1 MTLLVWGVFELT
13 SACDLNFR
21 KVSTHTLMDEDF
33 VILLA
38 EDDVNDAWLVE
49 RALFRAGI
57 LNPVMVVRD
66 GQEAID
72 YLKGKGPFADRTHFP
87 LPTLALLDIKMPKK
101 NGLEVLGW
109 VRRNGGGG
117 LKLLPVIIM
126 SSSSIQQDI
135 DRAYQLG
142 VNAYL
147 VKPTAFDEL
156 VGTLKATT
164 EFWKD
169 FVAHPSKAG

>member
-1 MTLLVWGVFELT
+1 
-13 SACDLNFR
+13 
-21 KVSTHTLMDEDF
+21 MDEDF

-38 EDDVNDAWLVE
+38 EDDVNDALLVE
-49 RALFRAGI
+49 RALSRAGI
-57 LNPVMVVRD
+57 HNPIMIVRD

-72 YLKGKGPFADRTHFP
+72 YLEGKGPFADRKNFP

-101 NGLEVLGW
+101 NGLEVLEW
-109 VRRNGGGG
+109 MRHNGSGG

-126 SSSSIQQDI
+126 SSSSIQEDV

-156 VGTLKATT
+156 VETLKTT
-164 EFWKD
+164 TDFWKD
-169 FVAHPSKAG
+169 FVAHPSKER

>member
-1 MTLLVWGVFELT
+1 
-13 SACDLNFR
+13 
-21 KVSTHTLMDEDF
+21 MDEDF

-38 EDDVNDAWLVE
+38 EDDVNDALLVE
-49 RALFRAGI
+49 RALSRADI
-57 LNPVMVVRD
+57 HNPVMVVRD

-72 YLKGKGPFADRTHFP
+72 YLEGVGLFADRKNFP
-87 LPTLALLDIKMPKK
+87 LPSLALLDIKMPKK
-101 NGLEVLGW
+101 SGLEVLEW
-109 VRRNGGGG
+109 VRHNSGG

-126 SSSSIQQDI
+126 SSSSIQEDI

-156 VGTLKATT
+156 VETLKATT
-164 EFWKD
+164 DFWKD
-169 FVAHPSKAG
+169 FVAHPTKER

>member
-1 MTLLVWGVFELT
+1 
-13 SACDLNFR
+13 
-21 KVSTHTLMDEDF
+21 MDEDF

-38 EDDVNDAWLVE
+38 EDDVNDALLVE
-49 RALFRAGI
+49 RALSRAGI
-57 LNPVMVVRD
+57 HNPIMVVRD

-72 YLKGKGPFADRTHFP
+72 YLEGKGPFAARKNFP

-101 NGLEVLGW
+101 NGLEVLEW
-109 VRRNGGGG
+109 VRHNGGG

-126 SSSSIQQDI
+126 SSSSIQEDI

-156 VGTLKATT
+156 VETLKTT
-164 EFWKD
+164 TDFWKD
-169 FVAHPSKAG
+169 RVAHPSKKR

>member
-1 MTLLVWGVFELT
+1 
-13 SACDLNFR
+13 
-21 KVSTHTLMDEDF
+21 MDEDF

-38 EDDVNDAWLVE
+38 EDDVNDALLVE
-49 RALFRAGI
+49 RALSRADI
-57 LNPVMVVRD
+57 QNPVMVVRD

-72 YLKGKGPFADRTHFP
+72 YLKGKGPFADRKNFP

-101 NGLEVLGW
+101 NGLEVLEW
-109 VRRNGGGG
+109 VRHNGGG

-126 SSSSIQQDI
+126 SSSSIQEDI

-156 VGTLKATT
+156 VETLKTT
-164 EFWKD
+164 TDFWKV
-169 FVAHPSKAG
+169 FVAHPSKEQ

>member
-1 MTLLVWGVFELT
+1 M
-13 SACDLNFR
+13 N
-21 KVSTHTLMDEDF
+21 EDF

-38 EDDVNDAWLVE
+38 EDDVNDALLVE
-49 RALFRAGI
+49 RALLRADI
-57 LNPVMVVRD
+57 HNPVMVVRD

-72 YLKGKGPFADRTHFP
+72 YLEGKGPFADRKNFP
-87 LPTLALLDIKMPKK
+87 LPTVALLDIKMPKK
-101 NGLEVLGW
+101 NGLEVLEW
-109 VRRNGGGG
+109 VRHAGGG

-126 SSSSIQQDI
+126 SSSSIQADI

-156 VGTLKATT
+156 VETLKTT
-164 EFWKD
+164 TDFWKD
-169 FVAHPSKAG
+169 FVAHPSKEGGPGP

>member
-1 MTLLVWGVFELT
+1 M
-13 SACDLNFR
+13 N
-21 KVSTHTLMDEDF
+21 EDF

-38 EDDVNDAWLVE
+38 EDDVNDALLVE
-49 RALFRAGI
+49 RALFRAEI
-57 LNPVMVVRD
+57 HNPVMVVRD

-72 YLKGKGPFADRTHFP
+72 YLEGHGPFAERKNFP

-101 NGLEVLGW
+101 NGLEVLEW
-109 VRRNGGGG
+109 VRHNGGG

-126 SSSSIQQDI
+126 SSSSIQEDI

-156 VGTLKATT
+156 VETLKTT
-164 EFWKD
+164 TDFWKD
-169 FVAHPSKAG
+169 RVAHPSKKR

>member
-1 MTLLVWGVFELT
+1 
-13 SACDLNFR
+13 
-21 KVSTHTLMDEDF
+21 MDEDF

-38 EDDVNDAWLVE
+38 EDDVNDALLVE
-49 RALFRAGI
+49 RALSRAGI
-57 LNPVMVVRD
+57 HNPIMIVRD

-72 YLKGKGPFADRTHFP
+72 YLEGKGPFADRKNFP

-101 NGLEVLGW
+101 NGLEVLEW
-109 VRRNGGGG
+109 IRHSGG

-126 SSSSIQQDI
+126 SSSSIQADI

-156 VGTLKATT
+156 VETLKTT
-164 EFWKD
+164 TDFWKD
-169 FVAHPSKAG
+169 LVAHPSKER

>member
-1 MTLLVWGVFELT
+1 
-13 SACDLNFR
+13 
-21 KVSTHTLMDEDF
+21 MDEDF

-38 EDDVNDAWLVE
+38 EDDVNDALLVE
-49 RALFRAGI
+49 RALSRADI
-57 LNPVMVVRD
+57 QNPVMVVRD

-72 YLKGKGPFADRTHFP
+72 YLKGKGPFADRKNFP

-101 NGLEVLGW
+101 NGLEVLEW
-109 VRRNGGGG
+109 VRHNGGG
-117 LKLLPVIIM
+117 LKLLPVVIM
-126 SSSSIQQDI
+126 SSSSIQEDI

-156 VGTLKATT
+156 VETLKTT
-164 EFWKD
+164 TDFWKV
-169 FVAHPSKAG
+169 FVAHPSKEQ

>member
-1 MTLLVWGVFELT
+1 
-13 SACDLNFR
+13 
-21 KVSTHTLMDEDF
+21 

-38 EDDVNDAWLVE
+38 EDDVNDALLVE
-49 RALFRAGI
+49 RALSRADI
-57 LNPVMVVRD
+57 QNPVMVVRD

-72 YLKGKGPFADRTHFP
+72 YLKGKGPFADRKNFP

-101 NGLEVLGW
+101 NGLEVLEW
-109 VRRNGGGG
+109 VRHNGGG

-126 SSSSIQQDI
+126 SSSSIQEDI

-156 VGTLKATT
+156 VETLKTT
-164 EFWKD
+164 TD
-169 FVAHPSKAG
+169 

>member
-1 MTLLVWGVFELT
+1 
-13 SACDLNFR
+13 
-21 KVSTHTLMDEDF
+21 MDEDF

-38 EDDVNDAWLVE
+38 EDDVNDALLVE
-49 RALFRAGI
+49 RALSRAGI
-57 LNPVMVVRD
+57 HNPIMVVRD

-72 YLKGKGPFADRTHFP
+72 YLEGKGPFADRKNFP

-101 NGLEVLGW
+101 NGLEVLEW
-109 VRRNGGGG
+109 VRHNGGG

-126 SSSSIQQDI
+126 SSSSIQEDI

-156 VGTLKATT
+156 VETLKTT
-164 EFWKD
+164 TDFWKD
-169 FVAHPSKAG
+169 RVAHPSKKR

>member
-1 MTLLVWGVFELT
+1 M
-13 SACDLNFR
+13 
-21 KVSTHTLMDEDF
+21 HEDF

-38 EDDVNDAWLVE
+38 EDDVNDALLVE
-49 RALFRAGI
+49 RALSRADI
-57 LNPVMVVRD
+57 QNPVMVVRD

-72 YLKGKGPFADRTHFP
+72 YLKGKGPFADRKNFP

-101 NGLEVLGW
+101 NGLEVLEW
-109 VRRNGGGG
+109 VRHNGGG

-126 SSSSIQQDI
+126 SSSSIQEDI

-147 VKPTAFDEL
+147 VKPTAFNEL
-156 VGTLKATT
+156 VETLKTT
-164 EFWKD
+164 TDFWKD
-169 FVAHPSKAG
+169 FVAHPSKER

>member
-1 MTLLVWGVFELT
+1 MG
-13 SACDLNFR
+13 DP
-21 KVSTHTLMDEDF
+21 F

-38 EDDVNDAWLVE
+38 EDDENDAWLVK
-49 RALFRAGI
+49 RALSRGDI
-57 LNPVMVVRD
+57 HNPVMVARD

-72 YLKGKGPFADRTHFP
+72 YLEGTGPFADREQFP
-87 LPTLALLDIKMPKK
+87 LPTIVLLDIKMPKK
-101 NGLEVLGW
+101 NGLEVLEW
-109 VRRNGGGG
+109 IRRNGGGG

-126 SSSSIQQDI
+126 SSSSIQEDI

-156 VGTLKATT
+156 VETLKATT

-169 FVAHPSKAG
+169 FVSHPSKEG

>member
-1 MTLLVWGVFELT
+1 
-13 SACDLNFR
+13 
-21 KVSTHTLMDEDF
+21 MDEDF

-38 EDDVNDAWLVE
+38 EDDVNDALLVE
-49 RALFRAGI
+49 RALSRADI
-57 LNPVMVVRD
+57 QNPVMVVRD

-72 YLKGKGPFADRTHFP
+72 YLKGKGPFADRKNFP

-101 NGLEVLGW
+101 NGLEVLEW
-109 VRRNGGGG
+109 VRHNGGG

-126 SSSSIQQDI
+126 SSSSIQEDI

-156 VGTLKATT
+156 VETLKTT
-164 EFWKD
+164 TDFWKD
-169 FVAHPSKAG
+169 FVAHPSKER

>member
-1 MTLLVWGVFELT
+1 
-13 SACDLNFR
+13 
-21 KVSTHTLMDEDF
+21 MDEDF

-38 EDDVNDAWLVE
+38 EDDVNDALLVE
-49 RALFRAGI
+49 RALSRAGI
-57 LNPVMVVRD
+57 HNPIMIVRD

-72 YLKGKGPFADRTHFP
+72 YLEGKGPFADRKNFP

-101 NGLEVLGW
+101 NGLEVLEW
-109 VRRNGGGG
+109 VRHNGGG

-126 SSSSIQQDI
+126 SSSSIQEDI

-156 VGTLKATT
+156 VETLKTT
-164 EFWKD
+164 TDFWKD
-169 FVAHPSKAG
+169 FVAHPSKER

>member
-1 MTLLVWGVFELT
+1 
-13 SACDLNFR
+13 
-21 KVSTHTLMDEDF
+21 MDEDF

-38 EDDVNDAWLVE
+38 EDDVNDALLVE
-49 RALFRAGI
+49 RALSRAGI
-57 LNPVMVVRD
+57 HNPIMVVRD

-72 YLKGKGPFADRTHFP
+72 YLEGQGPFADRKNFP

-101 NGLEVLGW
+101 NGLEVLEW
-109 VRRNGGGG
+109 VRRSGGR

-126 SSSSIQQDI
+126 SSSSIQEDI

-147 VKPTAFDEL
+147 VKPTAFNEL
-156 VGTLKATT
+156 VETLKTT
-164 EFWKD
+164 TDFWKD
-169 FVAHPSKAG
+169 RVAHPSKKR

>member
-1 MTLLVWGVFELT
+1 
-13 SACDLNFR
+13 
-21 KVSTHTLMDEDF
+21 MDEDF

-38 EDDVNDAWLVE
+38 EDDVNDALLVE
-49 RALFRAGI
+49 RALSRADI
-57 LNPVMVVRD
+57 HNPVMVVRD
-66 GQEAID
+66 GKEAID
-72 YLKGKGPFADRTHFP
+72 YLEGKGPFADRKNFP

-101 NGLEVLGW
+101 NGLEVLEW
-109 VRRNGGGG
+109 VRHNGGG

-126 SSSSIQQDI
+126 SSSSIQEDI

-156 VGTLKATT
+156 VETLKTT
-164 EFWKD
+164 TDFWKD
-169 FVAHPSKAG
+169 FVAHPSKER

>member
-1 MTLLVWGVFELT
+1 
-13 SACDLNFR
+13 
-21 KVSTHTLMDEDF
+21 MDEGF

-38 EDDVNDAWLVE
+38 EDDVNDALLVE
-49 RALFRAGI
+49 RALSRADI
-57 LNPVMVVRD
+57 HNPVMVVRD

-72 YLKGKGPFADRTHFP
+72 YLDGKGPFADRKNFP

-101 NGLEVLGW
+101 NGLEVLEW
-109 VRRNGGGG
+109 VRHNGGG

-126 SSSSIQQDI
+126 SSSSIQEDI

-147 VKPTAFDEL
+147 VKPTAFAQL
-156 VGTLKATT
+156 VETLKSTT

-169 FVAHPSKAG
+169 IVAHPSHPKNGDPV

>member
-1 MTLLVWGVFELT
+1 
-13 SACDLNFR
+13 
-21 KVSTHTLMDEDF
+21 MDEDF

-38 EDDVNDAWLVE
+38 EDDENDAWLVQ

-57 LNPVMVVRD
+57 LNPIMVARD

-72 YLKGKGPFADRTHFP
+72 YLEGMGPFADRENFP
-87 LPTLALLDIKMPKK
+87 VPSLALLDIKMPKK
-101 NGLEVLGW
+101 NGLEVLEW
-109 VRRNGGGG
+109 VRHNGGGG

-126 SSSSIQQDI
+126 SSSNIQEDI
-135 DRAYQLG
+135 DRAYELG

-147 VKPTAFDEL
+147 VKPTAFAEL
-156 VGTLKATT
+156 VKTLKATT

-169 FVAHPSKAG
+169 FVAHPSKEG

>member
-1 MTLLVWGVFELT
+1 
-13 SACDLNFR
+13 
-21 KVSTHTLMDEDF
+21 MDEDF

-38 EDDVNDAWLVE
+38 EDDENDAWLVK
-49 RALFRAGI
+49 RALFRGGAH
-57 LNPVMVVRD
+57 NPIMVVRD

-72 YLKGKGPFADRTHFP
+72 YLEGIGPFADREQFP

-101 NGLEVLGW
+101 NGLEVLEW
-109 VRRNGGGG
+109 VRHNGSSW

-126 SSSSIQQDI
+126 SSSSIQEDI
-135 DRAYQLG
+135 DHAYQLG

-147 VKPTAFDEL
+147 VKPTAFDKL
-156 VGTLKATT
+156 VETLITTT

-169 FVAHPSKAG
+169 VVAHPSQQKKRDLV

>member
-1 MTLLVWGVFELT
+1 
-13 SACDLNFR
+13 
-21 KVSTHTLMDEDF
+21 MDEDF

-38 EDDVNDAWLVE
+38 EDDVNDALLVE
-49 RALFRAGI
+49 RALSRADI
-57 LNPVMVVRD
+57 QNPVMVVRD

-72 YLKGKGPFADRTHFP
+72 YLKGKGPFADRKNFP

-101 NGLEVLGW
+101 NGLEVLEW
-109 VRRNGGGG
+109 VRHNGGG

-126 SSSSIQQDI
+126 SSSSIQEDI

-156 VGTLKATT
+156 VETLKTT
-164 EFWKD
+164 TDFWKD
-169 FVAHPSKAG
+169 RVAHPSKKR

>member
-1 MTLLVWGVFELT
+1 
-13 SACDLNFR
+13 
-21 KVSTHTLMDEDF
+21 MDEDF

-38 EDDVNDAWLVE
+38 EDDVNDALLVE
-49 RALFRAGI
+49 RALFRADI
-57 LNPVMVVRD
+57 RNPVMVVRD
-66 GQEAID
+66 GQEAIN
-72 YLKGKGPFADRTHFP
+72 YLEGKGPFADRKNFP

-101 NGLEVLGW
+101 NGLEVLEW
-109 VRRNGGGG
+109 VRHSGGG

-126 SSSSIQQDI
+126 SSSSIQEDI

-156 VGTLKATT
+156 VETLKTT
-164 EFWKD
+164 TDFWKD
-169 FVAHPSKAG
+169 RVAHPSKKR

>member
-1 MTLLVWGVFELT
+1 
-13 SACDLNFR
+13 
-21 KVSTHTLMDEDF
+21 MDEDF

-38 EDDVNDAWLVE
+38 EDDVNDALLVE
-49 RALFRAGI
+49 RALSRAGI
-57 LNPVMVVRD
+57 HNPIMIVRD

-72 YLKGKGPFADRTHFP
+72 YLEGKGPFADRKNFP

-101 NGLEVLGW
+101 NGLEVLEW
-109 VRRNGGGG
+109 VRHNGGG

-126 SSSSIQQDI
+126 SSSSIQEDI

-156 VGTLKATT
+156 VETLKTT
-164 EFWKD
+164 TDFWKD
-169 FVAHPSKAG
+169 RVAHPSKKR

>member
-1 MTLLVWGVFELT
+1 
-13 SACDLNFR
+13 
-21 KVSTHTLMDEDF
+21 MDENF

-38 EDDVNDAWLVE
+38 EDDANDAWLVK
-49 RALFRAGI
+49 RALFRGGVH
-57 LNPVMVVRD
+57 NPIMVVRD

-72 YLKGKGPFADRTHFP
+72 YLEGIGPFADREQFP

-101 NGLEVLGW
+101 NGLEVLEW
-109 VRRNGGGG
+109 VRHNGSGG
-117 LKLLPVIIM
+117 LKLMPVIIM
-126 SSSSIQQDI
+126 SSSSIQEDI

-147 VKPTAFDEL
+147 VKPTAFDKL
-156 VGTLKATT
+156 VETLITTT

-169 FVAHPSKAG
+169 AVAHPSHPKKRDLV